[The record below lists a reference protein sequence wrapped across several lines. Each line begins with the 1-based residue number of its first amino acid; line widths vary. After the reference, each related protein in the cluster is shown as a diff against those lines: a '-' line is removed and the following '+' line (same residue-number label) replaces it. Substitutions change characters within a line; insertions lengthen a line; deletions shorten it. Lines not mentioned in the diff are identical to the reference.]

1 MSRKMPERGGEPVG
15 VARLKAMSSASRATM
30 FGLLGARVRMGG
42 NSSRAEHEQELQLLI
57 AG

>member
-15 VARLKAMSSASRATM
+15 VARLKAMSSASNTM
-30 FGLLGARVRMGG
+30 LGLLGARVRMGG